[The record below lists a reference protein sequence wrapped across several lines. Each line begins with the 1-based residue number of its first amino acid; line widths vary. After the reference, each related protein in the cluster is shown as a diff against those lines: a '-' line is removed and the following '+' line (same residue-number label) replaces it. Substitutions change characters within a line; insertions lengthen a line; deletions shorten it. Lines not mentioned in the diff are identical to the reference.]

1 MKRVLAL
8 VMIFVL
14 LFSIVGCTSTSKD
27 VKKDSL
33 QSSVKTQQ
41 NEIQEK
47 IIRMDGDNLGYPSV
61 YTVSSR
67 GRGYLLMSFIFDTL
81 TWKDDKGVVPLLAKE
96 WKVSDDNKVW
106 TFYLHENAEFTDGKS
121 VTAEDVK
128 FSYEYLVDHPH
139 QWVYLNMIDKV
150 DAVDEHT
157 VKIYLKDVYAPFIT
171 DVAGN
176 VPIMPKHIWENI
188 EEPEKFN
195 TPEAVI
201 GSGPLMLES
210 YDKNTG
216 SYIYKANDKYFLGKP
231 AIDKLILTANSNAKE
246 SLVNGEIDAAQQI
259 KYGEAMELQKEGK
272 FKVVEGPGFWVLRF
286 YFNFDKPIFNNKDFR
301 QALYYAINRPEIVEK
316 ATRNSTLA
324 GNPGHIHPDSEWY
337 YSGVKQYEF
346 NPEKAKQ
353 ILDDIDI
360 KDNNENSIREYNGED
375 IKLEMLVPEDKV
387 REAEM
392 MKKYLEDIGIGLEVK
407 AMDAKS
413 VDPMI
418 KDGKFDIALNGHG
431 SFGGDPVL
439 LARFASNDVTMGSTP
454 TITTQGGKSWSN
466 EEFDTYFAMQLKE
479 LDNKKRYEQVAEM
492 QKIIAEE
499 LPTLTIYY
507 KKITFAYNQQKFDGW
522 FFTKD
527 GVAIAVPTIQNKLI
541 FVNGEWK
548 EGQEN

>member
-1 MKRVLAL
+1 
-8 VMIFVL
+8 
-14 LFSIVGCTSTSKD
+14 
-27 VKKDSL
+27 
-33 QSSVKTQQ
+33 
-41 NEIQEK
+41 
-47 IIRMDGDNLGYPSV
+47 MDGDNLGYPSV

-128 FSYEYLVDHPH
+128 FSYEYLIDHPH

-272 FKVVEGPGFWVLRF
+272 FKVVEGPGFWVLRL

-407 AMDAKS
+407 AMDVKS